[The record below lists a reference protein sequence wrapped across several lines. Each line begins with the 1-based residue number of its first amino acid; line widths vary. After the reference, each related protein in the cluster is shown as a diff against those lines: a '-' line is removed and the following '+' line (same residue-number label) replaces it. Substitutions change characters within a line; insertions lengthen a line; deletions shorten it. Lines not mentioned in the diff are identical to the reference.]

1 MTGRDAGG
9 GAGDPGRAPAV
20 DWRAAPKAETHV
32 HLEGSVDAA
41 LLQALHRRHD
51 LPWAERPLESI
62 RAELAFSDFHGF
74 LDAYKTVIQ
83 AIRCE
88 DDFRDITAAFF
99 GRLQRDGV
107 VHCEFFHTP
116 AACMKYGLDPD
127 RALAAILE
135 TAADEGRTRG
145 ISWGVVLDN
154 VRQFPAEYFH
164 RTLELA
170 YRQLGRGVVG
180 IGVGGDETAAPLE
193 PLAPA
198 FLAARERGLR
208 ISLHTGETGSAESM
222 LRDLQAARPHRI
234 GHGLPAGRS
243 ERVAE
248 RVAALGA
255 VIDVCPTSNRATGV
269 VPDLAAHPLRT
280 MYAWGVPLTV
290 ATDDPA
296 LFQTDLVREYEL
308 VAELIP
314 DAGLA
319 GRLARWQTANPLL
332 PERARRQFEEFF
344 NLDSRPRG
352 RGGITPG
359 R

>member
-1 MTGRDAGG
+1 MTGRDTT
-9 GAGDPGRAPAV
+9 GAGDTRRAPAI

-41 LLQALHRRHD
+41 LLQSLHRRHG
-51 LPWAERPLESI
+51 LPWADRPPESI

-74 LDAYKTVIQ
+74 LDAYKAVIQ
-83 AIRCE
+83 AIRRE

-99 GRLQRDGV
+99 ARLQRDGV

-135 TAADEGRTRG
+135 TAADEGRARG

-154 VRQFPAEYFH
+154 VRQFPEEYFH

-170 YRQLGRGVVG
+170 GRHQNRGVVG

-198 FLAARERGLR
+198 FQAARERGLR

-222 LRDLQAARPHRI
+222 LRDLRAARPHRI

-248 RVAALGA
+248 LVTALGA

-308 VAELIP
+308 VAELVP
-314 DAGLA
+314 DAGLVE
-319 GRLARWQTANPLL
+319 RLARWQTANPLL
-332 PERARRQFEEFF
+332 PERARRQFAEFF
-344 NLDSRPRG
+344 SLDSRSRGG
-352 RGGITPG
+352 RGVNPG

>member
-1 MTGRDAGG
+1 MTGREAG
-9 GAGDPGRAPAV
+9 GAGRTPAV
-20 DWRAAPKAETHV
+20 NWRAAPKAETHV
-32 HLEGSVDAA
+32 HLEGSVDAT
-41 LLQALHRRHD
+41 LLQALHRRHG
-51 LPWAERPLESI
+51 LPWAERPPESI

-74 LDAYKTVIQ
+74 LDAYKAVVQ

-88 DDFRDITAAFF
+88 EDFRDITAAFF

-127 RALAAILE
+127 RALAVILE

-154 VRQFPAEYFH
+154 VRQFPEEFFH

-170 YRQLGRGVVG
+170 CRHQDRGVVG

-222 LRDLQAARPHRI
+222 LRDLRAARPHRI

-248 RVAALGA
+248 LVAALGA
-255 VIDVCPTSNRATGV
+255 VIDVCPTSNMATKV
-269 VPDLAAHPLRT
+269 VPDLAVHPLRT
-280 MYAWGVPLTV
+280 MYAWGVPMTV

-308 VAELIP
+308 VAELIS

-332 PERARRQFEEFF
+332 PERARRQFAEFF
-344 NLDSRPRG
+344 NPDSRPH
-352 RGGITPG
+352 GGDGDISG
-359 R
+359 W